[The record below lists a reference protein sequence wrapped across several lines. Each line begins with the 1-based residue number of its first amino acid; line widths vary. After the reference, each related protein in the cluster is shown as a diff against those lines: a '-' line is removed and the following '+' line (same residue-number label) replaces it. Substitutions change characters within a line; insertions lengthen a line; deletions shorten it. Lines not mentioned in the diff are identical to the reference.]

1 MSYGNIMLANCSR
14 EYFSKAEIWLKSNML
29 YSSVILFS
37 VSARDILSGLCIPPL
52 TLSAWPSELI
62 TNLRTRGI

>member
-1 MSYGNIMLANCSR
+1 MLVNCSR
-14 EYFSKAEIWLKSNML
+14 EYFSKAETWLKSNML
-29 YSSVILFS
+29 YSLVILLS
-37 VSARDILSGLCIPPL
+37 MRARDILSELCIAPL